1 MAQEVE
7 IKFRIADIDALIR
20 KLRDSGFQLKTPRTH
35 EMNTLYDL
43 PGQILRQQ
51 GALLRIREYGGQWT
65 ITYKGKGEA
74 GRHKSRKEI
83 ETRVEDGQSLAG
95 IIEAVGFQPGFRY
108 EKFRTEWSDGQGH
121 VVVDETPIG
130 NFGEIEGP
138 PEWIDKVAS
147 RLGITEEEY
156 ITDSYAGLFL
166 SWKQQT
172 GSKANEMTFAAV
184 ASAQRQ

>member
-20 KLRDSGFQLKTPRTH
+20 KLRDSGFQLETPRTH

-65 ITYKGKGEA
+65 ITYKGKGEV

-95 IIEAVGFQPGFRY
+95 IIEAVGFQSGFRY

-130 NFGEIEGP
+130 NFGEIEGS
-138 PEWIDKVAS
+138 PEWIDTVAG
-147 RLGITEEEY
+147 RLDISEDNY
-156 ITDSYAGLFL
+156 ITASYAQLFFQ
-166 SWKQQT
+166 WKKQT
-172 GSKANEMTFAAV
+172 GTPANEMTF
-184 ASAQRQ
+184 SAFSPQHHE